1 MARAVGVLFNSR
13 VVELCASLPQ
23 HQQLFMCAAV
33 LHFREEAAARAAPRP
48 AALLLA
54 PVKRVEG
61 AGASGRTTVRKLY
74 QAYATLC
81 RAQQVRPISLS
92 EIVPA
97 CQALASS
104 GMLHIAAP
112 GKRKAGA
119 AAGVHDGGAL
129 DSTVSLA
136 IQESE
141 LQLAVKEVRFFR
153 QILQP
158 APSAQPGAQ
167 PGAQQ
172 GAHPSTQP

>member
-1 MARAVGVLFNSR
+1 
-13 VVELCASLPQ
+13 
-23 HQQLFMCAAV
+23 